1 MEAGAQEAADGR
13 QSHSP
18 SMSTTR
24 SERARSPRTRR
35 GRTRSPRTWMPERQR
50 GGGGDCCRGALSSLP
65 PSLGRGCSLARLRS
79 PLYRW
84 AISLT
89 VLSVRLSLSS
99 SFSLTLRFGRRRGSK
114 KAAHSETTARRSM
127 LAARTSRSRLRLRA
141 LAAFFGP
148 SASALFYPS
157 GPPSFDTYST
167 IRPLLLSAY

>member
-1 MEAGAQEAADGR
+1 MLPWC
-13 QSHSP
+13 SF
-18 SMSTTR
+18 
-24 SERARSPRTRR
+24 
-35 GRTRSPRTWMPERQR
+35 
-50 GGGGDCCRGALSSLP
+50 LP

-114 KAAHSETTARRSM
+114 KAAHSEMTARRSM

-167 IRPLLLSAY
+167 ISGLYCLLRLPSANAMRRPKGGAAARGRGQADAPRPSAATTATTDNS